1 MSFNLIKSPQTVNLL
16 ICVLLSSLL
25 IQNIYRDDKILIISN
40 LFQLTT
46 SLRYLLSFNARN
58 YIQTLDKTYL
68 DDYFKILNIRNG
80 DGDFYEL
87 FPYSWLKENKTKQL
101 IEILSNFLFKNNRVE
116 LDQLKKIY
124 DLENDLIWTEI
135 SSMNWINGNIDP
147 TDLSY
152 LNYKQSTHIDVV
164 NFKTK
169 EDPDKLLNL
178 KLKAKSSLF
187 DPSYIKTSTE
197 ININYTKEF
206 KQIITSY
213 DKIIKLNKIIYFIL
227 VFISITIS
235 FYLLLTRVYFTARR
249 PTS

>member
-1 MSFNLIKSPQTVNLL
+1 M
-16 ICVLLSSLL
+16 
-25 IQNIYRDDKILIISN
+25 IISYKN
-40 LFQLTT
+40 
-46 SLRYLLSFNARN
+46 N
-58 YIQTLDKTYL
+58 K
-68 DDYFKILNIRNG
+68 FKILNVSCGQRIPLR
-80 DGDFYEL
+80 DFV
-87 FPYSWLKENKTKQL
+87 KE
-101 IEILSNFLFKNNRVE
+101 IEK
-116 LDQLKKIY
+116 
-124 DLENDLIWTEI
+124 
-135 SSMNWINGNIDP
+135 
-147 TDLSY
+147 
-152 LNYKQSTHIDVV
+152 
-164 NFKTK
+164 
-169 EDPDKLLNL
+169 NL